1 MLPEVF
7 ILGGNSLRIFVYGTP
22 CLMHYRLTKVQTIIE
37 VAFAITGLEIYTNVA
52 KTEK

>member
-22 CLMHYRLTKVQTIIE
+22 CLIHYRLIKLQTITE
-37 VAFAITGLEIYTNVA
+37 VAFAVTGLEIYTKVV